1 MAVGIKIWLR
11 INNVVEKPHLPVV
24 CPLFL
29 SSKVDVVQPFR
40 GSPAKSP
47 AGNRPASFLSKAVE
61 VEGPCVDEA
70 QGSGIRTKPTF
81 FYCSGGHFFFKGQV
95 DKLVALFLHP

>member
-1 MAVGIKIWLR
+1 MAVGIKIWLW
-11 INNVVEKPHLPVV
+11 ISNVVERPHLPVV

-40 GSPAKSP
+40 GSPANSLKSP
-47 AGNRPASFLSKAVE
+47 AGNRPASFLSKAVGVEE

-70 QGSGIRTKPTF
+70 QGLGIRTKPT
-81 FYCSGGHFFFKGQV
+81 
-95 DKLVALFLHP
+95 